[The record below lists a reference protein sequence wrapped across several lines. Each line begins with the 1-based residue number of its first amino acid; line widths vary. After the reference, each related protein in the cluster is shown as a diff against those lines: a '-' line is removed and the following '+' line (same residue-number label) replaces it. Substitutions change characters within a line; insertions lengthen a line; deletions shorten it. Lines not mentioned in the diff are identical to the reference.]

1 MTTYINVNTMEYPM
15 HEGDIRLL
23 HPEIG
28 DEFVCPEEF
37 ALLHN
42 SPFPEFDPEVKKFEN
57 GTPENIDG
65 VWYRTWV
72 LKDMTA
78 EEIVKRKES
87 ILKTIE
93 EQGQLSPELKSKIE
107 KSFDLQEIEDLYLP
121 YKKNKKTR
129 ADVARENGLE
139 PLAKLIL
146 AQKNDDVDF

>member
-78 EEIVKRKES
+78 EEIVKRKEA
-87 ILKTIE
+87 LELAADPVKY
-93 EQGQLSPELKSKIE
+93 EQFMSGQIIPVDTSLNNEGTEP
-107 KSFDLQEIEDLYLP
+107 
-121 YKKNKKTR
+121 
-129 ADVARENGLE
+129 DVIG
-139 PLAKLIL
+139 
-146 AQKNDDVDF
+146 

>member
-78 EEIVKRKES
+78 EEIVKRKEA
-87 ILKTIE
+87 LELAADPVKY
-93 EQGQLSPELKSKIE
+93 EQFMSGRIVPVDTSLNNEGTEP
-107 KSFDLQEIEDLYLP
+107 
-121 YKKNKKTR
+121 
-129 ADVARENGLE
+129 DVIG
-139 PLAKLIL
+139 
-146 AQKNDDVDF
+146 

>member
-1 MTTYINVNTMEYPM
+1 MEYPM

-78 EEIVKRKES
+78 EEIVKRKEA
-87 ILKTIE
+87 LELAADPVKY
-93 EQGQLSPELKSKIE
+93 EQFMSGQIIPVDTSLNNEGTEP
-107 KSFDLQEIEDLYLP
+107 
-121 YKKNKKTR
+121 
-129 ADVARENGLE
+129 DVIG
-139 PLAKLIL
+139 
-146 AQKNDDVDF
+146 